1 MTDQIM
7 SPKTSS
13 PLLRRKSHLQ
23 EFIQQADLQILVIPA
38 IIHILIFAYIPMYGI
53 LMAFQEF
60 QLGDFPGMSEMVGFK
75 HFILLFKDPNFGR
88 VLRNTIV
95 ISVLKLAI
103 CFPLPI
109 VFAILLNELRGKHFK
124 RTVQTVSYLPHFIS
138 WVVAATLL
146 FDFFS
151 VDNGAVNSA
160 LQALGFIDR
169 PIHFFGKGE
178 YFWGMLVGTD
188 LWKELGWN
196 SIIYIAA
203 ITSIDSEMY
212 EAADIDGAGRYA
224 KMWHITVATIR
235 PTIVLLFIFTVGGL
249 LNANFDQI
257 MLLTNQMQNAQL
269 REYADVID
277 TYVYRVGLRDTRFS
291 YAAAAGLFKA
301 VINFLLLL
309 GANKASE
316 KFGESA
322 F

>member
-1 MTDQIM
+1 MTDHIL
-7 SPKTSS
+7 SNKTKI
-13 PLLRRKSHLQ
+13 PMLGKRRHLR

-38 IIHILIFAYIPMYGI
+38 ILHILVFAYIPMYGI

-60 QLGDFPGMSEMVGFK
+60 QLGDFPGLSEWVGGK
-75 HFILLFKDPNFGR
+75 HFILLFKDPNFSR
-88 VLRNTIV
+88 VLRNTVV
-95 ISVLKLAI
+95 ISGLKLAI

-109 VFAILLNELRGKHFK
+109 VFAVLLNELRGKHFK
-124 RTVQTVSYLPHFIS
+124 RTVQTISYLPHFIS

-160 LQALGFIDR
+160 LQALNLIDR

-178 YFWGMLVGTD
+178 YFWSMLVGTD

-196 SIIYIAA
+196 SIIYVAA

-224 KMWHITVATIR
+224 KMWHITIATIR

-269 REYADVID
+269 RNFADVID

-301 VINFLLLL
+301 VINFMLLLA
-309 GANKASE
+309 ANKASE